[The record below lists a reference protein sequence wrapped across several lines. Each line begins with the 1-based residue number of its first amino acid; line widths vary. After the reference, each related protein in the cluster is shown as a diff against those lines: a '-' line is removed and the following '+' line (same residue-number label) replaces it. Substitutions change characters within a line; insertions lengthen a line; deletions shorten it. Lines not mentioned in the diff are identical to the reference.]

1 MSVYKVVN
9 EQHSL
14 GVQNTKMRQ
23 DAAGL
28 AWSEG
33 IGQRLR
39 QRRKV
44 KRWSLKELAAKAG
57 LSIGLLSQIERG
69 VSTPSLRSL
78 GQVCQALEMPMAWLF
93 DRDES
98 LQVAEPSVVRL
109 EQRRR
114 MDLGSGGM
122 IKEILSPD
130 SVSEIQLMRFVIH
143 SGGKS
148 GESPAQHPTGAKC
161 GTVLSGRLGLEING
175 QVHIINQHDSF
186 AFKANAQYRFWA
198 EGDTDC
204 EVIWAVTPALY

>member
-1 MSVYKVVN
+1 SGLPALNMFDERSP
-9 EQHSL
+9 S
-14 GVQNTKMRQ
+14 
-23 DAAGL
+23 DADEAGRSGSMP

-33 IGQRLR
+33 IGQKLR

-44 KRWSLKELAAKAG
+44 KRLSLKTLAEKAG

-78 GQVCQALEMPMAWLF
+78 NQVCQALGVPMSWLF
-93 DRDES
+93 ERNES
-98 LQVAEPSVVRL
+98 MRIAEPSVVRL
-109 EQRRR
+109 AQRRH

-143 SGGKS
+143 AGGKS

-161 GTVLSGRLGLEING
+161 GTVLAGRLGLEING

-186 AFKANAQYRFWA
+186 AFRANAQY
-198 EGDTDC
+198 
-204 EVIWAVTPALY
+204 